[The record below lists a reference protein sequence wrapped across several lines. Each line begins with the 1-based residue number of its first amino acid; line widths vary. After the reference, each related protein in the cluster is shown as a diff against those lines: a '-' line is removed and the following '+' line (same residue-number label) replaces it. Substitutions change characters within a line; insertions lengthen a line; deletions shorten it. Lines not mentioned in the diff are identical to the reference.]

1 MNPLEHIDTAY
12 AYGIAAREKQ
22 RAANFA
28 KYFKIP
34 KVYNDYQ
41 SLIDSDEIDSVYI
54 PLANHLHYEWV
65 IKCAKAKK
73 HILVEKPICLSKDQ
87 LFEIKEV
94 VEKNRVHLLEGIMVQ
109 HHPWQQKIIDMVNSD
124 NLGKICSTKTEICF
138 QSKYNYQNYRFNP
151 ASGGGIFWDVASYWL
166 QFLQKCIGSNPFFAT
181 GRSLFDGPNGI
192 DQDFYA
198 EIEFNNHIKSTLF
211 CSLRYPFIAQHTIE
225 FENGKIVIGNFLR
238 PAIRK
243 STLPICLI
251 DNNNCKKVIIFK
263 PECYYTNQL
272 SFFIDI
278 INGRKKNYTFDFIL
292 DRINTIENIYLS
304 AKHDRR

>member
-1 MNPLEHIDTAY
+1 VYNQNKKLKIGVLGVALIVPKALMNPLEHIDTAY

-138 QSKYNYQNYRFNP
+138 QSSLRRRNFLGCSKLLASISSKMYRF
-151 ASGGGIFWDVASYWL
+151 
-166 QFLQKCIGSNPFFAT
+166 
-181 GRSLFDGPNGI
+181 
-192 DQDFYA
+192 
-198 EIEFNNHIKSTLF
+198 KSVF
-211 CSLRYPFIAQHTIE
+211 CYGT
-225 FENGKIVIGNFLR
+225 
-238 PAIRK
+238 
-243 STLPICLI
+243 
-251 DNNNCKKVIIFK
+251 
-263 PECYYTNQL
+263 L
-272 SFFIDI
+272 SF
-278 INGRKKNYTFDFIL
+278 
-292 DRINTIENIYLS
+292 
-304 AKHDRR
+304 